1 MLPELKIQPLRCVLA
16 IVDEGGF
23 HAAARQLH
31 RTQPAVS
38 MAVRELEQ
46 RLGESLFEKGGKAAL
61 TPFGRYCL
69 PRFRELITQHD
80 RLSRELW
87 AQVQK
92 QAGHVDMAAV
102 PSVASRLM
110 PRLLSDFILRYPDL
124 KVSLQDG
131 SADFVRRLVAGGEVE
146 LGFTS
151 LWREDDELSFTPLMR
166 DDVGVVCRD
175 DHPLAGRAELGWEA
189 LQGQVLIRNG
199 TSRLLE
205 GTEAEPLLAESA
217 FDISNMISLTAMLV
231 AGIGIT
237 TLPRLAFP
245 QEYDRL
251 RFIPLVDPLVERELG
266 LLRPGQRSLSPAA
279 QAMEAFVVESLR
291 SEAFATP

>member
-46 RLGESLFEKGGKAAL
+46 RLGEPLFEKGGKAAL
-61 TPFGRYCL
+61 TPFGRYCV

-146 LGFTS
+146 LGLTS
-151 LWREDDELSFTPLMR
+151 LWREEDELSFTPLMH

-175 DHPLAGRAELGWEA
+175 DHPLAARAELGWEA

-245 QEYDRL
+245 QEYERL
-251 RFIPLVDPLVERELG
+251 RFIPLVDPMVERELG
-266 LLRPGQRSLSPAA
+266 LLRPAQRSLSPAA
-279 QAMEAFVVESLR
+279 QAMEAFVIESLR
-291 SEAFATP
+291 AEAFAIP

>member
-16 IVDEGGF
+16 IVDAGGF

-46 RLGESLFEKGGKAAL
+46 RLGEPLFEKGGKSVL
-61 TPFGRYCL
+61 TPFGAYCL

-80 RLSRELW
+80 RLSRELV
-87 AQVQK
+87 AQVQ
-92 QAGHVDMAAV
+92 QQVGHVDMAAV
-102 PSVASRLM
+102 PSVASRVM
-110 PRLLSDFILRYPDL
+110 PRLLNDFIQRHPALR
-124 KVSLQDG
+124 VSLQDG
-131 SADFVRRLVAGGEVE
+131 NADFVRQLVAGGEVE
-146 LGFTS
+146 LGLTS
-151 LWREDDELSFTPLMR
+151 LWQKDDDLDFTPLMR
-166 DDVGVVCRD
+166 DAVGVVCRD
-175 DHPLAGRAELGWEA
+175 DHPLAGQATLGWEA

-205 GTEAEPLLAESA
+205 GTDAEPLLAESA

-245 QEYDRL
+245 EEYERL
-251 RFIPLVDPLVERELG
+251 RFIPLVDPRVERELG
-266 LLRPGQRSLSPAA
+266 LLRPGRRSLSPAA
-279 QAMEAFVVESLR
+279 QAMEAFII
-291 SEAFATP
+291 EAFGETD

>member
-1 MLPELKIQPLRCVLA
+1 MLPELKIQPLRYVLA

-46 RLGESLFEKGGKAAL
+46 RLGEPLFEKGGKAAL

-124 KVSLQDG
+124 RVSLQDG

-151 LWREDDELSFTPLMR
+151 LWREDDELSFTPLMH

-175 DHPLAGRAELGWEA
+175 DHPLAERAELGWEA

-245 QEYDRL
+245 QEYARL

-279 QAMEAFVVESLR
+279 QAMEAFVIESLR
-291 SEAFATP
+291 SEAFVTP